1 MISVICMVVWGL
13 TRIFVLGDNLR
24 APTADFT
31 VVGAPKYTGLVGVAF
46 VVLMARTFSS
56 GCAALT
62 GVEAISN
69 GVPSFREP
77 KSKNAATTLA
87 MLGGI
92 AVSMLMGI
100 LVLASVTGVKMFDET
115 GESHLVD
122 THGHAV
128 KEQVTVVGQLAR
140 TVFYDSFKPGFY
152 IMIVCTMII
161 LFLAANTAFNG
172 FPVLG
177 SILARDGFL
186 PRRLHARGDRL
197 AYSNGILTL
206 ATGAIILV
214 LVFNA
219 SVTALIQLYVVGVF
233 ISFTVS
239 QTGMMR
245 HWTRLLR
252 TDTSAGTKERRRW
265 QHSRIINGIGLVGT
279 GIVLIIILASK
290 FIHGAYLA
298 LIAMAVVYVL
308 MTSIKKHYDSVAREL
323 ELNSP
328 SDRALPSRVH
338 AVIMISDLN
347 KPTMRAI
354 QFAKATVPTFLEAV
368 IVDVDPDATERLLE
382 RWDEEDIDI
391 PLRIIASPY
400 REITNPLI
408 DHIRRIRSENPR
420 DMVEVFIPEYV
431 VGHWWEHLLH
441 NQTALVARARLHFM
455 PGVLIS
461 SVPYQLRSS
470 AILEKRWKRNDPR
483 SWRDPGATI
492 TPRR

>member
-1 MISVICMVVWGL
+1 
-13 TRIFVLGDNLR
+13 
-24 APTADFT
+24 
-31 VVGAPKYTGLVGVAF
+31 
-46 VVLMARTFSS
+46 
-56 GCAALT
+56 
-62 GVEAISN
+62 
-69 GVPSFREP
+69 
-77 KSKNAATTLA
+77 

-347 KPTMRAI
+347 KPTMR
-354 QFAKATVPTFLEAV
+354 LYSSR
-368 IVDVDPDATERLLE
+368 RLLSQLS
-382 RWDEEDIDI
+382 W
-391 PLRIIASPY
+391 
-400 REITNPLI
+400 
-408 DHIRRIRSENPR
+408 
-420 DMVEVFIPEYV
+420 
-431 VGHWWEHLLH
+431 
-441 NQTALVARARLHFM
+441 RL
-455 PGVLIS
+455 S
-461 SVPYQLRSS
+461 SSTSTPTLRSACWS
-470 AILEKRWKRNDPR
+470 AGTRRTSTSPSGSLLPHIVR
-483 SWRDPGATI
+483 SPTR
-492 TPRR
+492 

>member
-1 MISVICMVVWGL
+1 
-13 TRIFVLGDNLR
+13 
-24 APTADFT
+24 
-31 VVGAPKYTGLVGVAF
+31 
-46 VVLMARTFSS
+46 
-56 GCAALT
+56 
-62 GVEAISN
+62 
-69 GVPSFREP
+69 
-77 KSKNAATTLA
+77 
-87 MLGGI
+87 
-92 AVSMLMGI
+92 
-100 LVLASVTGVKMFDET
+100 
-115 GESHLVD
+115 
-122 THGHAV
+122 
-128 KEQVTVVGQLAR
+128 VTVVGQLAR

-368 IVDVDPDATERLLE
+368 IVDVDSDATERLLE